1 MTRKKKYPTLTAAY
15 LSTAHITESDSAI
28 LCEAPEVACIVAYN
42 LNPGFLIVIDLSDPQ
57 RFEESARD
65 NGLSEVFITL
75 IQSLVEN
82 GHDYLYL
89 SPVGPLVDDL
99 QKFEW

>member
-1 MTRKKKYPTLTAAY
+1 MTGKKKYPTITAAY

-28 LCEAPEVACIVAYN
+28 LCDVPEVACIVVYS
-42 LNPGFLIVIDLSDPQ
+42 LNPGFLIVIDLHDPQ

-65 NGLSEVFITL
+65 NGLSEAFITI

-89 SPVGPLVDDL
+89 SPVGPTVDDL
-99 QKFEW
+99 PKFNW